1 MKITKH
7 PKGFDYKS
15 LFSDL
20 KLIKGLEGGVIY
32 SGRKDRKPFLV
43 IDESTLLE
51 FLDESDNDLLNGLIK
66 VIEFEDEFE
75 YENYLERLDINKSQM
90 PQE

>member
-1 MKITKH
+1 M
-7 PKGFDYKS
+7 
-15 LFSDL
+15 
-20 KLIKGLEGGVIY
+20 
-32 SGRKDRKPFLV
+32 